1 VKQGEGHIGD
11 FRLLEVSDSP
21 AGAFAG
27 QFAAGLGAAVHVVRP
42 GAAPP
47 AASWLDDGKEVT
59 VAGHAEVR
67 AAAVEAAGGMD
78 AVIWDD
84 SYGGLGVMPEQMRA
98 LVPYTLELAGSHVTR
113 GPWSE
118 ATLLAESGLAHLTGY
133 PDGPPVPLPGHQVA
147 MLMGAHGFAALGSAV
162 ANGAAPGPGAHLRI
176 AAVELLAGLHQFGL
190 IDYLCNGR
198 LRRRNGGR
206 WSNAHP
212 IGCPTRCLDGYVA
225 VCPSTPDQFM
235 RFCLMLERPELVED
249 PRFLT
254 AASRLAHADDLDEIM
269 VEFFATRTRA
279 ELFATANELG
289 APLAP
294 LTDPD
299 EVLADPNLEQRGFW
313 RTSGGVKVPGLGLT
327 KLPAGSK
334 RATTPGPKGR
344 PLEGVRVVE
353 FSKVWAGPLV
363 GRALADLGAEV
374 VRVESPWSRGPAV
387 VPAGAAVETVVFPN
401 DEPGERPWN
410 RMGIGNILNR
420 SKKAV
425 CLDIKD
431 PRGRQIAQRLCSR
444 ADVII
449 DNNRPGALDRSEL
462 GYEAVSAGNPGVVF
476 VAISGYGAQSAYRD
490 YPAYGPVTEAMGG
503 LNWLTRDP
511 RSPDI
516 PLPTGM
522 GLPDPIIAAMATARV
537 AAGLNARRASGQGQ
551 YIDLSQVECTA
562 TFLGDVF
569 AEWQRASV
577 ADRDWRLSR
586 DPASRTVPSAGGR
599 FLVVTTPL
607 EQSAGDAIPDGDFP
621 LDPPALRAN
630 SIAAAW
636 DNSPSDVLE
645 SDELRDFWVEFD
657 HPDVGRLPYDG
668 NPILT
673 AAGRSA
679 ATRFRS
685 LGEDNREVMMSWLG
699 HSADQSA
706 ELEAAGVLLTE
717 PRAPS

>member
-1 VKQGEGHIGD
+1 
-11 FRLLEVSDSP
+11 
-21 AGAFAG
+21 
-27 QFAAGLGAAVHVVRP
+27 
-42 GAAPP
+42 
-47 AASWLDDGKEVT
+47 
-59 VAGHAEVR
+59 
-67 AAAVEAAGGMD
+67 
-78 AVIWDD
+78 
-84 SYGGLGVMPEQMRA
+84 
-98 LVPYTLELAGSHVTR
+98 
-113 GPWSE
+113 
-118 ATLLAESGLAHLTGY
+118 
-133 PDGPPVPLPGHQVA
+133 
-147 MLMGAHGFAALGSAV
+147 
-162 ANGAAPGPGAHLRI
+162 
-176 AAVELLAGLHQFGL
+176 
-190 IDYLCNGR
+190 
-198 LRRRNGGR
+198 
-206 WSNAHP
+206 
-212 IGCPTRCLDGYVA
+212 
-225 VCPSTPDQFM
+225 
-235 RFCLMLERPELVED
+235 MLERPELVED

-254 AASRLAHADDLDEIM
+254 AASRLEHADDLDEIM

-299 EVLADPNLEQRGFW
+299 EVLADPNLEERGFW
-313 RTSGGVKVPGLGLT
+313 RSSGGIKVPDLGLT
-327 KLPAGSK
+327 KLRPGSTH
-334 RATTPGPKGR
+334 AASPGPKAR

-387 VPAGAAVETVVFPN
+387 VPAGAAVETVVFPD

-431 PRGRQIAQRLCSR
+431 SRGRQIAQRLGAR

-476 VAISGYGAQSAYRD
+476 VAISGYGASSAYRD

-503 LNWLTRDP
+503 LNWLTRD
-511 RSPDI
+511 RRFPDE

-522 GLPDPIIAAMATARV
+522 GLPDPIVAAMATARV
-537 AAGLNARRASGQGQ
+537 AAGLNARRASGRGE

-569 AEWQRASV
+569 AAWQQAPV
-577 ADRDWRLSR
+577 EDRDWRLSQ
-586 DPASRTVPSAGGR
+586 DPANSAVPADGGR
-599 FLVVTTPL
+599 FLVATASPD
-607 EQSAGDAIPDGDFP
+607 EPAGGSVPEGTFP
-621 LDPPALRAN
+621 LDPHALRAK

-636 DNSPSDVLE
+636 DNSPRDVLE
-645 SDELRDFWVEFD
+645 SDQLREFWVEFD
-657 HPDVGRLPYDG
+657 HPDVGRLRYDG

-673 AAGRSA
+673 AGGRAA
-679 ATRFRS
+679 ATRFPS
-685 LGEDNREVMMSWLG
+685 LGESNRDVMMSWLG
-699 HSADQSA
+699 YSADEFA
-706 ELEAAGVLLTE
+706 EMEAAGVLVTR
-717 PRAPS
+717 PRMPS